1 MIKKWKQH
9 LQDSS
14 WTYWQH
20 LKHGIHQT
28 CRLYTIGTKG
38 LIHSLFPGI
47 WPGSAPLGI
56 YHLYK
61 DMRKLKHVQPLYQK
75 DDLLDKEKEST

>member
-1 MIKKWKQH
+1 MINRWKQH
-9 LQDSS
+9 LEDSG

-20 LKHGIHQT
+20 LTHGIYQV
-28 CRLYTIGTKG
+28 CRLYTLGTKG
-38 LIHSLFPGI
+38 LIHSVLPGV
-47 WPGSAPLGI
+47 WPGAAPLGI

-75 DDLLDKEKEST
+75 DDLLNNEKEF